1 LIIAASPA
9 GRRADFSRP
18 SSPISKKRIDFQDTT
33 MHQASPEQYRRN
45 VTVIAAAAAR
55 LPKSQRGADSRR
67 FLEAYYANVDA
78 DDMAARDPAALAGA
92 ALSHLKFA
100 RQRRGRALVRVFN
113 PTLREHGYTSPHTV
127 IEMVNDD
134 MPFLVDSI
142 GLALTQRSLTMHFLA
157 HPIFAVARDSAGVL
171 RTIEERGAAGE
182 KHRRLESFQHVEI
195 DRVVD
200 PAVLQGLCAD
210 IERSM
215 RDVRVACADWAKMRA
230 AARQTADDLNALHA
244 HLDARDVSE
253 AQALLS
259 WMEDRH
265 FTFLGFKEYRLRTR
279 KGEDALDPVEETGL
293 GLLRAGHK
301 RPRSTNR
308 TLAADI
314 RRQSRSR
321 DLVLV
326 TKANLQSSV
335 HRAGYIDYVGVKYFD
350 AAGRLAGERRFLGLW
365 TSSAYNSTP
374 REIPLVR
381 HKVAQV
387 VQHFALAPDSHDGK
401 ALQHILESF
410 PRDELFQAS
419 VHDLIRLVTG
429 IFGLQERP
437 RVRLLLRRDPFR
449 RFFSCLVFVPREK
462 YNTQVRQRI
471 ERVIG
476 TALSAISI
484 ESQVQIAESTLA
496 RIHIVARTLPS
507 EAARIDADTLERQVA
522 VAVRS
527 WSDDFKAALLG
538 RFDEAYALGL
548 FATYAQAFPAAY
560 TEDFTGEAAAL
571 DVTFLEA
578 AEKEPERLHL
588 DIYRPEPRRK
598 DKFFLKIFR
607 SQQDA
612 IPISD
617 LLPMLENMGLK
628 VIAERPYG
636 LEFSGGRRAWIQDLE
651 LVIRGTVVSKF
662 ETLAGDIKSAFT
674 AVWSGHMDSDSFNQL
689 TLTAGVQWRIVMVL
703 RAYCRYLLQT
713 GLPFSQGYI
722 AQVLVNNS
730 GIARSLADLFVARFD
745 PALSDSRRRAVLT
758 RLEQQIG
765 AKLEEVTRSDED
777 RILRALWNAVSV
789 TVRTNAYQTSTGGKF
804 KDYVSLKIESQKM
817 RELPLPKPMF
827 EVFVFST
834 RMEGVH
840 LRMGFVAR
848 GGIRWSDRREDFR
861 TEILGLMKAQQ
872 VKNTVIVPVGAKGG
886 FVVRRPLIG
895 DREAQLAEVI
905 ACYQTLIR
913 GMLDLTDNIVED
925 TILAPPRVVRHDGD
939 DAYLVVAADKGTAT
953 FSDIAN
959 AISEEYGFWLGDAFA
974 SGGSAGY
981 DHKKMAITAR
991 GAWEC
996 VKRHFR
1002 EIGVDIQSQD
1012 FTVAGIGDMAG
1023 DVFGNGMLQSPHIR
1037 LVAAFNHQHIFLD
1050 PDPNAARSFRERERL
1065 FRLPR
1070 SSWEDYSKAAISK
1083 GGGVYS
1089 RNAKSLTLSREA
1101 QALLELP
1108 GQVTPNEVIKAIL
1121 KSHVDL
1127 LWNGGIGT
1135 YVKASSESNSDVGD
1149 RSNDAL
1155 RIDAPALNCKVIGE
1169 GGNLGFSQLGR
1180 IEFARRGGRLNT
1192 DFIDNSA
1199 GVNTSDV
1206 EVNLKILLNGA
1217 VRARELTR
1225 AGRDRLLVQMTDE
1238 VAALVLRNNYLQG
1251 QAISTS
1257 EFQSR
1262 ERLSENASVIRALE
1276 RSGDLNRSLEFLP
1289 SEEEIAERRKAG
1301 EGLTRPELAILLS
1314 YGKIWLYKALI
1325 NSNVPEDPYLSG
1337 ELNRYFPE
1345 PVQRRFAAR
1354 LKRHRLRREIIATA
1368 ITNSLINRMGPVFP
1382 VRAQDDTGAAPAAV
1396 ARAYTIAREVFA
1408 ARDIWA
1414 QIESLDNRIPA
1425 AVQYTAMYQTTR
1437 LLRHASYWLL
1447 ENLRDNLDIERA
1459 VRRYAAPVGELARE
1473 LGKVISATAHARFG
1487 AQRSQL
1493 IEQHVPEHL
1502 AGRIAS
1508 LDTMHCALDLA
1519 EAAMAA
1525 RVPME
1530 YAAKAYFDIGERIG
1544 LAWIKEQIE
1553 GLSVEGQWQAAAR
1566 RTVRDDLYG
1575 LQRKIAGAVLKCKGR
1590 EPAAR
1595 VDHWSARHAPS
1606 IEALKRIVVDL
1617 RTGSPPDFATLSVAL
1632 QAVRRLA
1639 QE

>member
-1 LIIAASPA
+1 
-9 GRRADFSRP
+9 
-18 SSPISKKRIDFQDTT
+18 
-33 MHQASPEQYRRN
+33 MHQASTEHYRRIVAA
-45 VTVIAAAAAR
+45 VTAAAAR
-55 LPKSQRGADSRR
+55 LPKSRRAADHKE
-67 FLEAYYANVDA
+67 FLSTYYGNVDPA
-78 DDMAARDPAALAGA
+78 DMAARTPADLAGA
-92 ALSHLKFA
+92 ALSHLAFA
-100 RQRRGRALVRVFN
+100 GKRRGRALVRVFN

-142 GLALTQRSLTMHFLA
+142 GLALAQRSLTMHFLA
-157 HPIFAVARDSAGVL
+157 HPIFAVSRDSAGAL
-171 RTIEERGAAGE
+171 RSIEERAAAAD
-182 KHRRLESFQHVEI
+182 KNRRLESFQHAEI
-195 DRVVD
+195 DRIVE
-200 PAVLQGLCAD
+200 PALLESLRED

-230 AARQTADDLNALHA
+230 AARRASDDLSALSTRF
-244 HLDARDVSE
+244 DARDVSE

-265 FTFLGFKEYRLRTR
+265 FTFLGYKEYRLVSR
-279 KGEDALDPVEETGL
+279 KGRDALDPIEETGL
-293 GLLRAGHK
+293 GVLRAGHK
-301 RPRSTNR
+301 RPPSTTR
-308 TLAADI
+308 TLASDI
-314 RRQSRSR
+314 RRQSRSL

-335 HRAGYIDYVGVKYFD
+335 HRAGYLDYVGVKSFD
-350 AAGRLAGERRFLGLW
+350 ASGKLTGERRFLGLW

-381 HKVAQV
+381 HKVTQV

-410 PRDELFQAS
+410 PRDELFQS
-419 VHDLIRLVTG
+419 GIPDLIRLVTG

-437 RVRLLLRRDPFR
+437 RVRLLLRRDQFR
-449 RFFSCLVFVPREK
+449 RFYSCLVFVPREK

-476 TALSAISI
+476 DALSAIGM
-484 ESQVQIAESTLA
+484 ESQVQIAESNLA
-496 RIHIVARTLPS
+496 RIHIVARTQPS
-507 EAARIDADTLERQVA
+507 EGSRIDADSLERRIA

-527 WSDDFKAALLG
+527 WADDFKAALLA
-538 RFDEAYALGL
+538 RFDEAYALQL
-548 FATYAQAFPAAY
+548 FAAYAQAFPAAY
-560 TEDFTGEAAAL
+560 TEDFAGDAAVI

-578 AEKEPERLHL
+578 AVRERDRLHL

-607 SQQDA
+607 NEQDA

-636 LEFSGGRRAWIQDLE
+636 LEFAGGRRAWIQDLE
-651 LVIRGTVVSKF
+651 LTIQGSAVAKF
-662 ETLAGDIKSAFT
+662 EVLASEIKSAFT
-674 AVWSGHMDSDSFNQL
+674 AVWSGQMDSDSFNQL
-689 TLTAGVQWRIVMVL
+689 TLAAGVPWRLVVVL

-722 AQVLVNNS
+722 AQVLVNNPAL
-730 GIARSLADLFVARFD
+730 ARTLADLFVTRFD
-745 PALSDSRRRAVLT
+745 PDITATARRSAVA
-758 RLEQQIG
+758 RLDAKIG

-777 RILRALWNAVSV
+777 RILRALWSALSA
-789 TVRTNAYQTSTGGKF
+789 TVRTNAYQPASSGQL
-804 KDYVSLKIESQKM
+804 KDYLSFKIESQKL

-827 EVFVFST
+827 EIFVFST
-834 RMEGVH
+834 RMEGIH

-861 TEILGLMKAQQ
+861 TEVLGLMKAQQ

-886 FVVRRPLIG
+886 FVVRRALTG
-895 DREAQLAEVI
+895 DRDAQLAEVV

-925 TILAPPRVVRHDGD
+925 KIIAPPRVVRHDGD

-959 AISEEYGFWLGDAFA
+959 AISEQYHFWLGDAFA

-991 GAWEC
+991 GGWEC

-1002 EIGVDIQSQD
+1002 EIGVDIQRQN

-1023 DVFGNGMLQSPHIR
+1023 DVFGNGMLQSRHIR

-1050 PDPNAARSFRERERL
+1050 PDPDAARSYRERERL
-1065 FRLPR
+1065 FKLPR
-1070 SSWEDYSKAAISK
+1070 SSWEDYSRSAISK
-1083 GGGVYS
+1083 GGGIYS
-1089 RNAKSLTLSREA
+1089 RSAKSLALSREA

-1108 GQVTPNEVIKAIL
+1108 AQVTPNEVIKAIL
-1121 KSHVDL
+1121 KAHVDL

-1135 YVKASSESNSDVGD
+1135 YVKASGESNSDVGD
-1149 RSNDAL
+1149 RSNDAV
-1155 RIDAPALNCKVIGE
+1155 RIDAPMLNCKVIGE

-1180 IEFARRGGRLNT
+1180 IEFARRGGRINT

-1199 GVNTSDV
+1199 GVNCSDV

-1217 VRARELTR
+1217 ERAHEITR
-1225 AGRDRLLVQMTDE
+1225 AARDRLLVQMTDE
-1238 VAALVLRNNYLQG
+1238 VAALLLRNNYLQG

-1257 EFQSR
+1257 EFHSK
-1262 ERLSENASVIRALE
+1262 ERLSENASVIRVLE
-1276 RSGDLNRSLEFLP
+1276 RSGDLNRALEFLP
-1289 SEEEIAERRKAG
+1289 SDEEIAERRKAG

-1325 NSNVPEDPYLSG
+1325 HSNVPEDPYLSG
-1337 ELNRYFPE
+1337 ELIRYFPA
-1345 PVQRRFAAR
+1345 PVQRRFGKR
-1354 LKRHRLRREIIATA
+1354 LKRHRLRREIVATA

-1382 VRAQDDTGAAPAAV
+1382 VRAQDDTGADPAAI
-1396 ARAYTIAREVFA
+1396 ARAYTTAREVFA
-1408 ARDIWA
+1408 VRDIWA
-1414 QIESLDNRIPA
+1414 QIEELDNKIPA
-1425 AVQYTAMYQTTR
+1425 SVQYTAMYQTTR
-1437 LLRHASYWLL
+1437 LLRHASYWLI
-1447 ENLRDNLDIERA
+1447 EKQRERLDIESA
-1459 VRRYAAPVGELARE
+1459 VSRYAAPVQKLWSE
-1473 LGKVISATAHARFG
+1473 LGSALSATASARI
-1487 AQRSQL
+1487 AAYRSQL
-1493 IEQHVPEHL
+1493 IEQNVPDRL
-1502 AGRIAS
+1502 ATRIAS
-1508 LDTMHCALDLA
+1508 LETLHCALDLA
-1519 EAAMAA
+1519 EVSVTAK
-1525 RVPME
+1525 VPIG

-1544 LAWIKEQIE
+1544 LTWIKEQID
-1553 GLSVEGQWQAAAR
+1553 GLAVEGQWQAAAR
-1566 RTVRDDLYG
+1566 RTVRDDLYA
-1575 LQRKIAGAVLKCKGR
+1575 LQRKITAAVLRCRGR
-1590 EPAAR
+1590 DAGDR
-1595 VDHWSARHAPS
+1595 VDEWTRRRAAPVD
-1606 IEALKRIVVDL
+1606 ILKRIVVDL